1 MLYKTP
7 LLMVETERADNF
19 LKYKEESFNLK
30 KFLNF
35 PIVCCPPTD
44 PLDEI
49 DKNKIIAKV
58 LKAYINEKILF
69 IEFDTDY
76 PFKENN
82 YINMIS
88 RCSRSD
94 DGYIIFDEPT
104 SIFIDELDIN
114 KSIWNFDEKR
124 IIPLKIL
131 KLE

>member
-1 MLYKTP
+1 MIYKTP

-35 PIVCCPPTD
+35 PIVCCPPTY
-44 PLDEI
+44 PLDKI
-49 DKNKIIAKV
+49 DKNKIISKV
-58 LKAYINEKILF
+58 LKAYINENTLF
-69 IEFDTDY
+69 IEFNTDY

-82 YINMIS
+82 YINMVS
-88 RCSRSD
+88 RCNRHN

-104 SIFIDELDIN
+104 NIFIDDLDIN
-114 KSIWNFDEKR
+114 KSIWNFEKR